1 MVPSILILI
10 LVALIGIN
18 VQFKEQLRLMKATK
32 NDIYDVLLRIERLLT
47 PQDFS
52 REDRAVKA
60 MTERENRSAK
70 EVAEAIAELPPQPTG
85 KP

>member
-1 MVPSILILI
+1 MVPAILILI

-32 NDIYDVLLRIERLLT
+32 NDIYEALLRIERLLT
-47 PQDFS
+47 PDFS

-70 EVAEAIAELPPQPTG
+70 QVAEAIAELPPQPTG